1 MTSASSLRN
10 YKEEQLKSQVGIRK
24 EKIQIRTEYNQTEYR
39 KKQNKKNQLNMKLV
53 EKIKKNYKPLAR
65 LIRHKKEKTQM
76 TNNKKERC
84 GLNTD
89 FADLKE

>member
-24 EKIQIRTEYNQTEYR
+24 EKIQIRAEYNQTEHR

-53 EKIKKNYKPLAR
+53 EKIKKIIN
-65 LIRHKKEKTQM
+65 H
-76 TNNKKERC
+76 
-84 GLNTD
+84 
-89 FADLKE
+89 